1 MCHAIYIAGAKLAI
15 KPLLAKYYTEKEK
28 TAKAHRVRVL
38 PRRFGIHRPKPAPR
52 YFLKP
57 YLFI

>member
-28 TAKAHRVRVL
+28 NSE
-38 PRRFGIHRPKPAPR
+38 GAPCTGTPSPFR
-52 YFLKP
+52 HTQA
-57 YLFI
+57 